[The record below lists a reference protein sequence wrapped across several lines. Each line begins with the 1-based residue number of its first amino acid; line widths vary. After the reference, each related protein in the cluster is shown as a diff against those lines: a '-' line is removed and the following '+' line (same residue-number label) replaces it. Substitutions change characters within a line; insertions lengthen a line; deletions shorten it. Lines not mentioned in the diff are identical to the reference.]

1 MKLSVFKSLTYGFK
15 DQQGLD
21 VSKVT
26 WMSRQDLLDNTIL
39 RGPRQRPTLNKDM
52 LKQKWVFPKPDLNLK
67 GKNISINKI
76 ETFFKFQKP
85 NAQV

>member
-15 DQQGLD
+15 DHQGLD